1 VSSNVSHCLF
11 PRLIVI
17 NHYYSYLA
25 MRILTGGKAA
35 GTEDTENEKGAP
47 PHGLSSNQVQDDDVR
62 ISIIG
67 PR

>member
-1 VSSNVSHCLF
+1 
-11 PRLIVI
+11 
-17 NHYYSYLA
+17 

-47 PHGLSSNQVQDDDVR
+47 PHGLNSNQGQDDNVR
-62 ISIIG
+62 ISIVE